1 MTTEILEKQLNL
13 IDAITTSAV
22 DAVIIPS
29 VTDKQPIWSVAP
41 DMNNQDNLKDYIESM
56 IKYHWEM
63 SKACVDAEYYR
74 KNNARIRKSHP
85 ELLKELVEAKTWNNA
100 SWHRGA
106 ATGLLEIYDIMHFG
120 KTGATLLCEIPGI
133 TDVELYEGKVN

>member
-1 MTTEILEKQLNL
+1 MTNELAEKQLNL

-41 DMNNQDNLKDYIESM
+41 DMNNRDNLKDFIEAM
-56 IKYHWEM
+56 IKYHWGS
-63 SKACVDAEYYR
+63 SKGCIDAEYNR

-85 ELLKELVEAKTWNNA
+85 ELLKELVEAKVWNNA

-106 ATGLLEIYDIMHFG
+106 VTGLLEVYDIMHFG
-120 KTGATLLCEIPGI
+120 KTGATLLSEITGI
-133 TDVELYEGKVN
+133 TDVELYEGKAN